1 MPAKSVAQRKF
12 MGMVRATQKG
22 EMKNPS
28 PELKR
33 AAGDMSAKAVNK
45 FAKTKEKNLPQK
57 VEEAYAVQ
65 AMTVVPGGADHSNTR
80 QGSIGKKKKKEEI
93 KEFVGAAAAGTAGA
107 LTAKKGNRVKKAV
120 GSGAGYAVGSTVGR
134 KVGGA
139 VGQAVGS
146 GTVPIVGGAI
156 GKQVGK
162 AIGHGVGG
170 AAGAIAGGKLATKI
184 GKKKEKK
191 ETNEEMQLEKFSA
204 ITKKRINKM
213 AADKKVGKGE
223 KIGSVVGGIGGALA
237 LGAVDGPLPVGD
249 VVGGVVGSKIGGKI
263 GKQFD
268 KKKVKKEEYMD
279 EAKYEAGASTYG
291 KASIRNK
298 RKFGKGGN
306 AAPPEERG
314 EMIAKRREEHK
325 ASRGVK
331 KEEIEMTRKAY
342 NKLHRDFK
350 SDDPKKPRTTKYVP
364 GKGTVSMP
372 VKFVDEAAYTGP
384 DKKDRAVIKKMD
396 NKKFAA
402 KLADYEK
409 NMDPKK
415 RQALKDKATKG
426 MKFVHE
432 EGAPTMSTGSNAS
445 AAGFSSD
452 ADENGPTAGMDQPLG
467 GTAKLKG
474 KGPKLTKKKAKC
486 KKSPDGINKICE
498 STEARY
504 LSFLVQMDDVEFI
517 FQGKSPADV
526 KIRLRKIYRPERL
539 KGIKIT
545 RMLPAQVMHYY
556 WEKRQAA
563 M

>member
-57 VEEAYAVQ
+57 VEEEKKNCGCGKDPCITYGPKKNAHKMPDGTIMPGKTHKEAYAVQ

-93 KEFVGAAAAGTAGA
+93 KEFVGTAAAGTAGA

-146 GTVPIVGGAI
+146 GTVPLVGGAI

-331 KEEIEMTRKAY
+331 KEEIDR
-342 NKLHRDFK
+342 
-350 SDDPKKPRTTKYVP
+350 P
-364 GKGTVSMP
+364 
-372 VKFVDEAAYTGP
+372 YTGP

-396 NKKFAA
+396 NRKFAA

-486 KKSPDGINKICE
+486 KKSPDGINKVCE

>member
-1 MPAKSVAQRKF
+1 MPAVSRKQQRF
-12 MGMVRATQKG
+12 FGMVRAAQKG
-22 EMKNPS
+22 ELGQASPEVSRVAADISKKDAKDFASTKHKGLPEKKMKKEDYKYPLYAPAHKVDEFHANKIKLDEEEYDHYRDKQLERGTWKGGGGRPSTGGGNKSKGKTVLQKQAEKKYGKGKSALDMVKADIIAKHGKGAIMDTSKKKNEEVEIDEAKVDMKTPDYKRATVRDKRYGNPHKSFALGGGIRKDRRADHEARRGVKTKGRPKNPHTVDEEVINERGDFWHPD
-28 PELKR
+28 PEKDKKLGGPGANQRAREDR
-33 AAGDMSAKAVNK
+33 AAASKPKEDPKKLRKGESYMDYAKR
-45 FAKTKEKNLPQK
+45 Q
-57 VEEAYAVQ
+57 
-65 AMTVVPGGADHSNTR
+65 PGYKAPA
-80 QGSIGKKKKKEEI
+80 KKKSLLSRLLKKEE
-93 KEFVGAAAAGTAGA
+93 
-107 LTAKKGNRVKKAV
+107 
-120 GSGAGYAVGSTVGR
+120 
-134 KVGGA
+134 
-139 VGQAVGS
+139 
-146 GTVPIVGGAI
+146 
-156 GKQVGK
+156 
-162 AIGHGVGG
+162 
-170 AAGAIAGGKLATKI
+170 
-184 GKKKEKK
+184 
-191 ETNEEMQLEKFSA
+191 
-204 ITKKRINKM
+204 
-213 AADKKVGKGE
+213 
-223 KIGSVVGGIGGALA
+223 
-237 LGAVDGPLPVGD
+237 
-249 VVGGVVGSKIGGKI
+249 
-263 GKQFD
+263 
-268 KKKVKKEEYMD
+268 
-279 EAKYEAGASTYG
+279 
-291 KASIRNK
+291 
-298 RKFGKGGN
+298 
-306 AAPPEERG
+306 
-314 EMIAKRREEHK
+314 
-325 ASRGVK
+325 
-331 KEEIEMTRKAY
+331 
-342 NKLHRDFK
+342 
-350 SDDPKKPRTTKYVP
+350 
-364 GKGTVSMP
+364 
-372 VKFVDEAAYTGP
+372 FVDEAAYTGP

-432 EGAPTMSTGSNAS
+432 EGAPTMNTGSNAS

>member
-170 AAGAIAGGKLATKI
+170 AAGAIAGGKLATKV

-191 ETNEEMQLEKFSA
+191 ETNEEMQLEKFSS

-331 KEEIEMTRKAY
+331 KEEIDR
-342 NKLHRDFK
+342 
-350 SDDPKKPRTTKYVP
+350 P
-364 GKGTVSMP
+364 
-372 VKFVDEAAYTGP
+372 YTGP

-396 NKKFAA
+396 NKDFAKKA
-402 KLADYEK
+402 AEYEK

-415 RQALKDKATKG
+415 RQELKDKATKG
-426 MKFVHE
+426 MKFTVEAMSSYDRNRKAAAKRAAARNAERRAGKRGGRMEGETYRTEGGVHMHHKGYKA
-432 EGAPTMSTGSNAS
+432 EGMSYGLYKGSGKPS
-445 AAGFSSD
+445 GPMAAFGKK
-452 ADENGPTAGMDQPLG
+452 N
-467 GTAKLKG
+467 KLNK
-474 KGPKLTKKKAKC
+474 PETKKKKVQSFKKFKAGQEPASASAPDMSEATLATARKNIGRDPK
-486 KKSPDGINKICE
+486 KKSCWKGYKATGTKMKDGRAVPDCK
-498 STEARY
+498 
-504 LSFLVQMDDVEFI
+504 
-517 FQGKSPADV
+517 PA
-526 KIRLRKIYRPERL
+526 
-539 KGIKIT
+539 
-545 RMLPAQVMHYY
+545 
-556 WEKRQAA
+556 
-563 M
+563 

>member
-1 MPAKSVAQRKF
+1 MPAKSVAQRRF

-45 FAKTKEKNLPQK
+45 FAKTKEKNLPDTVHK
-57 VEEAYAVQ
+57 MPDGTLMPGKTHKEAYAVQ

-80 QGSIGKKKKKEEI
+80 QGSIGKKKKKEDI

-139 VGQAVGS
+139 VGQAVGQ
-146 GTVPIVGGAI
+146 GTVPLVGGAI

-298 RKFGKGGN
+298 RKFGTKGENPDPLTGKKITKD
-306 AAPPEERG
+306 ATRG
-314 EMIAKRREEHK
+314 ELIAKRREEHK
-325 ASRGVK
+325 AKRGVK
-331 KEEIEMTRKAY
+331 KEEIDR
-342 NKLHRDFK
+342 
-350 SDDPKKPRTTKYVP
+350 P
-364 GKGTVSMP
+364 
-372 VKFVDEAAYTGP
+372 YTGP

-432 EGAPTMSTGSNAS
+432 EGAPTMNTGSNAS

>member
-1 MPAKSVAQRKF
+1 MPDGTI
-12 MGMVRATQKG
+12 MPG
-22 EMKNPS
+22 
-28 PELKR
+28 
-33 AAGDMSAKAVNK
+33 
-45 FAKTKEKNLPQK
+45 KTHK
-57 VEEAYAVQ
+57 EAYAVQ

-93 KEFVGAAAAGTAGA
+93 KEFVGTAAAGTAGA

-134 KVGGA
+134 KVGGV

-146 GTVPIVGGAI
+146 GTVPLVGGAI

-191 ETNEEMQLEKFSA
+191 ETN
-204 ITKKRINKM
+204 
-213 AADKKVGKGE
+213 
-223 KIGSVVGGIGGALA
+223 
-237 LGAVDGPLPVGD
+237 
-249 VVGGVVGSKIGGKI
+249 
-263 GKQFD
+263 
-268 KKKVKKEEYMD
+268 EEYMD

-314 EMIAKRREEHK
+314 EMIAKRRELHK

-331 KEEIEMTRKAY
+331 KEEIDR
-342 NKLHRDFK
+342 
-350 SDDPKKPRTTKYVP
+350 P
-364 GKGTVSMP
+364 
-372 VKFVDEAAYTGP
+372 YTGP

-409 NMDPKK
+409 NMDAKK

-426 MKFVHE
+426 MKFLHE

-486 KKSPDGINKICE
+486 KKSPDGINKVCE

>member
-1 MPAKSVAQRKF
+1 MPAKSVAQRRF

-33 AAGDMSAKAVNK
+33 AAGDMSVKAVKK
-45 FAKTKEKNLPQK
+45 FAKTKEKNLPDTVHK
-57 VEEAYAVQ
+57 MPDGTLMPGKTHKEAYAVQ

-80 QGSIGKKKKKEEI
+80 QGSIGKKKKKEDI

-139 VGQAVGS
+139 VGQAVGQ
-146 GTVPIVGGAI
+146 GTVPLVGGAI

-298 RKFGKGGN
+298 RKFGTKGENPDPLTGKKITKD
-306 AAPPEERG
+306 ATRG
-314 EMIAKRREEHK
+314 ELIAKRREEHK
-325 ASRGVK
+325 AKRGVK
-331 KEEIEMTRKAY
+331 KEEIDR
-342 NKLHRDFK
+342 
-350 SDDPKKPRTTKYVP
+350 P
-364 GKGTVSMP
+364 
-372 VKFVDEAAYTGP
+372 YTGP

-432 EGAPTMSTGSNAS
+432 EGAPTMNTGSNAS

>member
-57 VEEAYAVQ
+57 VEEEKKNCGCGKDPCITYGPKKNAHKMPDGTIMPGKTHKEAYAVQ

-80 QGSIGKKKKKEEI
+80 QGSIGKKKKKEDI

-146 GTVPIVGGAI
+146 GTVPLVGGAI

-325 ASRGVK
+325 AKRGVK
-331 KEEIEMTRKAY
+331 KEEIDR
-342 NKLHRDFK
+342 
-350 SDDPKKPRTTKYVP
+350 P
-364 GKGTVSMP
+364 
-372 VKFVDEAAYTGP
+372 YTGP

-432 EGAPTMSTGSNAS
+432 EGAPTMNTGSNAS

-486 KKSPDGINKICE
+486 KKSPDGINKVCE

>member
-1 MPAKSVAQRKF
+1 MPAKSVAQRRF

-33 AAGDMSAKAVNK
+33 AAGDMSVKAVKK
-45 FAKTKEKNLPQK
+45 FAKTKEKNLPDTVHK
-57 VEEAYAVQ
+57 MPDGTLMPGKTHKEAYAVQ

-80 QGSIGKKKKKEEI
+80 QGSIGKKKKKEDI

-146 GTVPIVGGAI
+146 GTVPLVGGAI

-298 RKFGKGGN
+298 RKFGTKGENPDPLTGKKITKD
-306 AAPPEERG
+306 ATRG
-314 EMIAKRREEHK
+314 ELIAKRREEHK
-325 ASRGVK
+325 AKRGVK
-331 KEEIEMTRKAY
+331 KEEIDR
-342 NKLHRDFK
+342 
-350 SDDPKKPRTTKYVP
+350 P
-364 GKGTVSMP
+364 
-372 VKFVDEAAYTGP
+372 YTGP

-432 EGAPTMSTGSNAS
+432 EGAPTMNTGSNAS

>member
-57 VEEAYAVQ
+57 VEEEKKNCGCGKDPCITYGPKKNAHKMPDGTIMPGKTHKEAYAVQ

-93 KEFVGAAAAGTAGA
+93 KEFVGTAAAGTAGA

-146 GTVPIVGGAI
+146 GTVPLVGGAI

-191 ETNEEMQLEKFSA
+191 ETN
-204 ITKKRINKM
+204 
-213 AADKKVGKGE
+213 
-223 KIGSVVGGIGGALA
+223 
-237 LGAVDGPLPVGD
+237 
-249 VVGGVVGSKIGGKI
+249 
-263 GKQFD
+263 
-268 KKKVKKEEYMD
+268 EEYMD

-331 KEEIEMTRKAY
+331 KEEIDR
-342 NKLHRDFK
+342 
-350 SDDPKKPRTTKYVP
+350 P
-364 GKGTVSMP
+364 
-372 VKFVDEAAYTGP
+372 YTGP

-396 NKKFAA
+396 NRKFAA
-402 KLADYEK
+402 KLAD
-409 NMDPKK
+409 
-415 RQALKDKATKG
+415 
-426 MKFVHE
+426 
-432 EGAPTMSTGSNAS
+432 
-445 AAGFSSD
+445 
-452 ADENGPTAGMDQPLG
+452 
-467 GTAKLKG
+467 
-474 KGPKLTKKKAKC
+474 
-486 KKSPDGINKICE
+486 
-498 STEARY
+498 
-504 LSFLVQMDDVEFI
+504 LSLI
-517 FQGKSPADV
+517 H
-526 KIRLRKIYRPERL
+526 I
-539 KGIKIT
+539 
-545 RMLPAQVMHYY
+545 
-556 WEKRQAA
+556 
-563 M
+563 

>member
-57 VEEAYAVQ
+57 VEEEKKNCGCGKDPCITYGPKKNAHKMPDGTIMPGKTHKEAYAVQ

-93 KEFVGAAAAGTAGA
+93 KEFVGTAAAGTAGA

-146 GTVPIVGGAI
+146 GTVPLVGGAI

-314 EMIAKRREEHK
+314 EMIAKRRELHK

-331 KEEIEMTRKAY
+331 KEEIDR
-342 NKLHRDFK
+342 
-350 SDDPKKPRTTKYVP
+350 P
-364 GKGTVSMP
+364 
-372 VKFVDEAAYTGP
+372 YTGP

-486 KKSPDGINKICE
+486 KKSPDGINKVCE

>member
-1 MPAKSVAQRKF
+1 MPAKSVAQRRF

-45 FAKTKEKNLPQK
+45 FAKTKEKNLPDTVHK
-57 VEEAYAVQ
+57 MPDGTLMPGKTHKEAYAVQ

-170 AAGAIAGGKLATKI
+170 AAGAIAGGKLATKV

-191 ETNEEMQLEKFSA
+191 ETNEEMQLEKFSS

-314 EMIAKRREEHK
+314 EMIAKRRELHK

-331 KEEIEMTRKAY
+331 KEEIDR
-342 NKLHRDFK
+342 
-350 SDDPKKPRTTKYVP
+350 P
-364 GKGTVSMP
+364 
-372 VKFVDEAAYTGP
+372 YTGP

-486 KKSPDGINKICE
+486 KKSPDGINKVCE

>member
-1 MPAKSVAQRKF
+1 MPAKSVAQRRF

-45 FAKTKEKNLPQK
+45 FAKTKEKNLPDTVHK
-57 VEEAYAVQ
+57 MPDGTLMPGKTHKEAYAVQ

-139 VGQAVGS
+139 VGQAVGQ
-146 GTVPIVGGAI
+146 GTVPLVGGAI

-279 EAKYEAGASTYG
+279 EAKVDQGKDDAAKQNDRNQRTFGNRRGSKGSIKHLDDTEARRYNTE
-291 KASIRNK
+291 
-298 RKFGKGGN
+298 KG
-306 AAPPEERG
+306 
-314 EMIAKRREEHK
+314 
-325 ASRGVK
+325 RGVK
-331 KEEIEMTRKAY
+331 TRGKKDKTPVNYHKRDSQARVDALLGKMKEEIDR
-342 NKLHRDFK
+342 
-350 SDDPKKPRTTKYVP
+350 P
-364 GKGTVSMP
+364 
-372 VKFVDEAAYTGP
+372 YTGP

-486 KKSPDGINKICE
+486 KKSPDGINKVCE

>member
-57 VEEAYAVQ
+57 VEEEKKNCGCGKDPCITYGPKKNAHKMPDGTIMPGKTHKEAYAVQ

-93 KEFVGAAAAGTAGA
+93 KEFVGTAAAGTAGA

-146 GTVPIVGGAI
+146 GTVPLVGGAI

-314 EMIAKRREEHK
+314 EMIAKRRELHK

-331 KEEIEMTRKAY
+331 KEEIDR
-342 NKLHRDFK
+342 
-350 SDDPKKPRTTKYVP
+350 P
-364 GKGTVSMP
+364 
-372 VKFVDEAAYTGP
+372 YTGP

-474 KGPKLTKKKAKC
+474 KGPKLTKKKVKC
-486 KKSPDGINKICE
+486 KKSPDGINKVCE

>member
-57 VEEAYAVQ
+57 VEEEKKNCGCGKDPCITYGPKKNAHKMPDGTIMPGKTHKEAYAVQ

-314 EMIAKRREEHK
+314 EMIAKRRELHK

-331 KEEIEMTRKAY
+331 KEEIDR
-342 NKLHRDFK
+342 
-350 SDDPKKPRTTKYVP
+350 P
-364 GKGTVSMP
+364 
-372 VKFVDEAAYTGP
+372 YTGP

-486 KKSPDGINKICE
+486 KKSPDGINKVCE

>member
-57 VEEAYAVQ
+57 VEEEKKNCGCGKDPCITYGPKKNAHKMPDGTIMPGKTHKEAYAVQ

-93 KEFVGAAAAGTAGA
+93 KEFVGTAAAGTAGA

-331 KEEIEMTRKAY
+331 KEEIDR
-342 NKLHRDFK
+342 
-350 SDDPKKPRTTKYVP
+350 P
-364 GKGTVSMP
+364 
-372 VKFVDEAAYTGP
+372 YTGP

-396 NKKFAA
+396 NRKFAA

-486 KKSPDGINKICE
+486 KKSPDGINKVCE

>member
-57 VEEAYAVQ
+57 VEEEKKNCGCGKDPCITYGPKKNAHKMPDGTIMPGKTHKEAYAVQ

-93 KEFVGAAAAGTAGA
+93 KEFVGTAAAGTAGA

-146 GTVPIVGGAI
+146 GTVPLVGGAI

-331 KEEIEMTRKAY
+331 KEEIDR
-342 NKLHRDFK
+342 
-350 SDDPKKPRTTKYVP
+350 P
-364 GKGTVSMP
+364 
-372 VKFVDEAAYTGP
+372 YTGP

-396 NKKFAA
+396 NRKFAA

-474 KGPKLTKKKAKC
+474 KGPKLTKKKVKC
-486 KKSPDGINKICE
+486 KKSPDGINKVCE

>member
-57 VEEAYAVQ
+57 VEEEKKNCGCGKDPCITYGPKKNAHKMPDGTIMPGKTHKEAYAVQ

-93 KEFVGAAAAGTAGA
+93 KEFVGTAAAGTAGA

-146 GTVPIVGGAI
+146 GTVPLVGGAI

-191 ETNEEMQLEKFSA
+191 ETNEE
-204 ITKKRINKM
+204 IDR
-213 AADKKVGKGE
+213 
-223 KIGSVVGGIGGALA
+223 
-237 LGAVDGPLPVGD
+237 P
-249 VVGGVVGSKIGGKI
+249 
-263 GKQFD
+263 
-268 KKKVKKEEYMD
+268 
-279 EAKYEAGASTYG
+279 
-291 KASIRNK
+291 
-298 RKFGKGGN
+298 
-306 AAPPEERG
+306 
-314 EMIAKRREEHK
+314 
-325 ASRGVK
+325 
-331 KEEIEMTRKAY
+331 
-342 NKLHRDFK
+342 
-350 SDDPKKPRTTKYVP
+350 
-364 GKGTVSMP
+364 
-372 VKFVDEAAYTGP
+372 YTGP

-396 NKKFAA
+396 NRKFAA

-474 KGPKLTKKKAKC
+474 KGPKLTKKKVKC
-486 KKSPDGINKICE
+486 KKSPDGINKVCE

>member
-57 VEEAYAVQ
+57 VEEEKKNCGCGKDPCITYGPKKNAHKMPDGTIMPGKTHKEAYAVQ

-93 KEFVGAAAAGTAGA
+93 KEFVGTAAAGTAGA

-146 GTVPIVGGAI
+146 GTVPLVGGAI

-331 KEEIEMTRKAY
+331 KEEIDR
-342 NKLHRDFK
+342 
-350 SDDPKKPRTTKYVP
+350 P
-364 GKGTVSMP
+364 
-372 VKFVDEAAYTGP
+372 YTGP

-474 KGPKLTKKKAKC
+474 KGPKLTKKKVKC
-486 KKSPDGINKICE
+486 KKSPDGINKVCE

>member
-57 VEEAYAVQ
+57 VEEEKKNCGCGKDPCITYGPKKNAHKMPDGTIMPGKTHKEAYAVQ

-80 QGSIGKKKKKEEI
+80 QGSIGKKKKKEDI

-146 GTVPIVGGAI
+146 GTVPLVGGAI

-331 KEEIEMTRKAY
+331 KEEIDR
-342 NKLHRDFK
+342 
-350 SDDPKKPRTTKYVP
+350 P
-364 GKGTVSMP
+364 
-372 VKFVDEAAYTGP
+372 YTGP

-432 EGAPTMSTGSNAS
+432 EGAPTMNTGSNAS

-486 KKSPDGINKICE
+486 KKSPDGINKVCE

>member
-57 VEEAYAVQ
+57 VEEEKKICGCGKDPCITYGPKKNAHKMPDGTIMPGKTHKEAYAVQ

-314 EMIAKRREEHK
+314 EMIAKRRELHK

-331 KEEIEMTRKAY
+331 KEEIDR
-342 NKLHRDFK
+342 
-350 SDDPKKPRTTKYVP
+350 P
-364 GKGTVSMP
+364 
-372 VKFVDEAAYTGP
+372 YTGP

-486 KKSPDGINKICE
+486 KKSPDGINKVCE

>member
-57 VEEAYAVQ
+57 VEEEKKNCGCGKDPCITYGPKKNAHKMPDGTIMPGKTHKEAYAVQ

-146 GTVPIVGGAI
+146 GTVPLVGGAI

-191 ETNEEMQLEKFSA
+191 ETNEE
-204 ITKKRINKM
+204 IDR
-213 AADKKVGKGE
+213 
-223 KIGSVVGGIGGALA
+223 
-237 LGAVDGPLPVGD
+237 P
-249 VVGGVVGSKIGGKI
+249 
-263 GKQFD
+263 
-268 KKKVKKEEYMD
+268 
-279 EAKYEAGASTYG
+279 
-291 KASIRNK
+291 
-298 RKFGKGGN
+298 
-306 AAPPEERG
+306 
-314 EMIAKRREEHK
+314 
-325 ASRGVK
+325 
-331 KEEIEMTRKAY
+331 
-342 NKLHRDFK
+342 
-350 SDDPKKPRTTKYVP
+350 
-364 GKGTVSMP
+364 
-372 VKFVDEAAYTGP
+372 YTGP

-396 NKKFAA
+396 NRKFAA

-474 KGPKLTKKKAKC
+474 KGPKLTKKKVKC
-486 KKSPDGINKICE
+486 KKSPDGINKVCE

>member
-1 MPAKSVAQRKF
+1 MPAKSVAQRRF

-45 FAKTKEKNLPQK
+45 FAKTKEKNLPDTVHK
-57 VEEAYAVQ
+57 MPDGTLMPGKTHKEAYAVQ

-80 QGSIGKKKKKEEI
+80 QGSIGKKKKKEDI

-146 GTVPIVGGAI
+146 GTVPLVGGAI

-298 RKFGKGGN
+298 RKFGTKGENPDPLTGKKITKD
-306 AAPPEERG
+306 ATRG
-314 EMIAKRREEHK
+314 ELIAKRREEHK
-325 ASRGVK
+325 AKRGVK
-331 KEEIEMTRKAY
+331 KEEIDR
-342 NKLHRDFK
+342 
-350 SDDPKKPRTTKYVP
+350 P
-364 GKGTVSMP
+364 
-372 VKFVDEAAYTGP
+372 YTGP

-432 EGAPTMSTGSNAS
+432 EGAPTMNTGSNAS

>member
-57 VEEAYAVQ
+57 VEEEKKPKNCGCGKDPCITYGPKKNAHKMPDGTIMPGKTHKEAYAVQ

-170 AAGAIAGGKLATKI
+170 AAGAIAGGKLATKV

-191 ETNEEMQLEKFSA
+191 ETNEEMQLEKFSS

-314 EMIAKRREEHK
+314 EMIAKRRELHK

-331 KEEIEMTRKAY
+331 KEEIDR
-342 NKLHRDFK
+342 
-350 SDDPKKPRTTKYVP
+350 P
-364 GKGTVSMP
+364 
-372 VKFVDEAAYTGP
+372 YTGP

-396 NKKFAA
+396 NRKFAA

-432 EGAPTMSTGSNAS
+432 EGAPTMSTGSNAN

>member
-1 MPAKSVAQRKF
+1 MPAKSVAQRRF

-45 FAKTKEKNLPQK
+45 FAKTKEKNLPDTVHK
-57 VEEAYAVQ
+57 MPDGTLMPGKTHKEAYAVQ

-139 VGQAVGS
+139 VGQAVGQ
-146 GTVPIVGGAI
+146 GTVPLVGGAI

-268 KKKVKKEEYMD
+268 KKKVKKEEID
-279 EAKYEAGASTYG
+279 
-291 KASIRNK
+291 R
-298 RKFGKGGN
+298 
-306 AAPPEERG
+306 P
-314 EMIAKRREEHK
+314 
-325 ASRGVK
+325 
-331 KEEIEMTRKAY
+331 
-342 NKLHRDFK
+342 
-350 SDDPKKPRTTKYVP
+350 
-364 GKGTVSMP
+364 
-372 VKFVDEAAYTGP
+372 YTGP

-486 KKSPDGINKICE
+486 KKSPDGINKVCE

>member
-57 VEEAYAVQ
+57 VEEEKKNCGCGKDPCITYGPKKNAHKMPDGTIMPGKTHKEAYAVQ

-146 GTVPIVGGAI
+146 GTVPLVGGAI

-325 ASRGVK
+325 AKRGVK
-331 KEEIEMTRKAY
+331 KEEIDR
-342 NKLHRDFK
+342 
-350 SDDPKKPRTTKYVP
+350 P
-364 GKGTVSMP
+364 
-372 VKFVDEAAYTGP
+372 YTGP

-432 EGAPTMSTGSNAS
+432 EGAPTMNTGSNAS

-486 KKSPDGINKICE
+486 KKSPDGINKVCE

>member
-57 VEEAYAVQ
+57 VEEEKKNCGCGKDPCITYGPKKNAHKMPDGTIMPGKTHKEAYAVQ

-156 GKQVGK
+156 GKHVGK

-314 EMIAKRREEHK
+314 EMIAKRRELHK

-331 KEEIEMTRKAY
+331 KEEIDR
-342 NKLHRDFK
+342 
-350 SDDPKKPRTTKYVP
+350 P
-364 GKGTVSMP
+364 
-372 VKFVDEAAYTGP
+372 YTGP

-486 KKSPDGINKICE
+486 KKSPDGINKVCE

>member
-57 VEEAYAVQ
+57 VEEEKKNCGCGKDPCITYGPKKNAHKMPDGTIMPGKTHKEAYAVQ

-93 KEFVGAAAAGTAGA
+93 KEFVGTAAAGTAGA

-314 EMIAKRREEHK
+314 EMIAKRRELHK

-331 KEEIEMTRKAY
+331 KEEIDR
-342 NKLHRDFK
+342 
-350 SDDPKKPRTTKYVP
+350 P
-364 GKGTVSMP
+364 
-372 VKFVDEAAYTGP
+372 YTGP

-486 KKSPDGINKICE
+486 KKSPDGINKVCE